1 MDMSKFKFVVRE
13 LSFEDCG
20 LDIDCNFL
28 DAPLCTCGCGN
39 YMNLVLED
47 KQEVAGFMYSMLE
60 ECDCNYCAIFALM
73 RDNSLIFGSKFDDG
87 TKVVHIQD
95 KNKGL
100 NIDLVRELQDEFRF
114 HCYGLLEQ
122 MEDETSFRI
131 VME

>member
-1 MDMSKFKFVVRE
+1 MSKFKFVVRK

-47 KQEVAGFMYSMLE
+47 KQEVADFMYSMLN

-73 RDNSLIFGSKFDDG
+73 RDNTLILGSKFDDG

-100 NIDLVRELQDEFRF
+100 NIDLVRELQDEFGF
-114 HCYGLLEQ
+114 HCYGLIEQLE
-122 MEDETSFRI
+122 DGTSFRI

>member
-1 MDMSKFKFVVRE
+1 MSKFKFVVRK

-47 KQEVAGFMYSMLE
+47 KQEVADFMYSMLN

-73 RDNSLIFGSKFDDG
+73 RDNTLILGSKFDDG

-95 KNKGL
+95 ENKGL
-100 NIDLVRELQDEFRF
+100 NIDLVRELQDEFGF
-114 HCYGLLEQ
+114 HCYGLIEQLE
-122 MEDETSFRI
+122 DGTSFRI

>member
-1 MDMSKFKFVVRE
+1 MSKFKFIVRE
-13 LSFEDCG
+13 LNFKDCG

-47 KQEVAGFMYSMLE
+47 KQEVADFMYSMLN

-73 RDNSLIFGSKFDDG
+73 RDNTLILGSKFDDG

-100 NIDLVRELQDEFRF
+100 NIDLVRELQDEFGF

>member
-1 MDMSKFKFVVRE
+1 MSKFKFVVRE
-13 LSFEDCG
+13 LCFGDCG
-20 LDIDCNFL
+20 LDVDCNFL

-39 YMNLVLED
+39 YMNLVLEGN
-47 KQEVAGFMYSMLE
+47 QEVADFMYSMLE

-73 RDNSLIFGSKFDDG
+73 RDNTLIFGSKFDDG

-100 NIDLVRELQDEFRF
+100 NIDLVRELQDEFGF